1 MSFHSGTPFFL
12 DLPSRRL
19 FALLF
24 HPAPTTSIQGV
35 ILHFPAFAEEMN
47 KSRAMV
53 VAQAR
58 SMADEGYIVLL
69 PDYFG
74 TGDSSGDFSEASWQD
89 WLEDM
94 RYCLSWLKN
103 QYDAQ
108 LTLWGLRL
116 GALMALELA
125 SEETTNISR
134 LLLWNPVLQG
144 EQFMAQFLR
153 LRLANSMMYGG
164 AKEKVADLKQYLDKD
179 GVLEIAGYQLSAA
192 LFQQVN
198 AIKAKTFTLP
208 SVTDILWTDVAGTMK
223 PLAVPAQALVD
234 QWRIAGIDVDVK
246 QVEGAQFWNTQEISR
261 ADQLIEATTGW
272 LKASH
277 SSDVKAPSC

>member
-1 MSFHSGTPFFL
+1 MTFHSGTPFFL

-24 HPAPTTSIQGV
+24 HPAPTTIMQGV

-89 WLEDM
+89 WLEGM
-94 RYCLSWLKN
+94 RYCLNWLQS

-108 LTLWGLRL
+108 ITLWGLRL

-134 LLLWNPVLQG
+134 LVLWNPVLQG
-144 EQFMAQFLR
+144 EQFMVQFLR
-153 LRLANSMMYGG
+153 LRLVNSMMYGD
-164 AKEKVADLKQYLDKD
+164 AKEKVTDLKQRLEQDE
-179 GVLEIAGYQLSAA
+179 VLEIAGYQLSAA
-192 LFQQVN
+192 LFQQVS
-198 AIKAKTFTLP
+198 ALKAKTFELS
-208 SVTDILWTDVAGTMK
+208 SVSEVLWTDVATTIK
-223 PLAVPAQALVD
+223 PLAVPAQVLVD
-234 QWRIAGIDVDVK
+234 QWRATGIDVDVK
-246 QVEGAQFWNTQEISR
+246 QVQGSQFWNTQEISR
-261 ADQLIEATTGW
+261 ADQLIEVTTGW
-272 LKASH
+272 FKASH
-277 SSDVKAPSC
+277 SADVKAPSC